1 MRMEVKDTFLEKI
14 LQSKRKRL
22 EAKLNRDASLDEIRA
37 RAHDAPP
44 GLDLYQILSE
54 NEHLSLI
61 AEIKRASPSK
71 GIIRADLDP
80 ASQARAYQDF
90 GASALSVLTE
100 EDFFH
105 GSLEDLKKAKEACH
119 LPVLRKDF
127 IFHAYQIYEARA
139 WGADAV
145 LLIAAMLSKQDLLE
159 LAALA
164 QRLGMDPLVEVHRE
178 EEIPR
183 ALGSGARIIGINNR
197 DLTTFHVSLQ
207 TTERLARF
215 VPKDRVLVSESGIK
229 GVREAEQ
236 VGAWG
241 AKAILVGEALV
252 RATDLEGMIRGLT
265 QIPIVCG

>member
-1 MRMEVKDTFLEKI
+1 MEVKDTFLEKI

-145 LLIAAMLSKQDLLE
+145 LLIAAMLSKQDLRE
-159 LAALA
+159 LATLA
-164 QRLGMDPLVEVHRE
+164 QCLA
-178 EEIPR
+178 EI
-183 ALGSGARIIGINNR
+183 RIQCQKR
-197 DLTTFHVSLQ
+197 SCHSQ
-207 TTERLARF
+207 TNST
-215 VPKDRVLVSESGIK
+215 
-229 GVREAEQ
+229 
-236 VGAWG
+236 
-241 AKAILVGEALV
+241 
-252 RATDLEGMIRGLT
+252 GLT
-265 QIPIVCG
+265 RESPTSACTADRNFIGHFSRHEWFFGVCHQHITSQVIGNIPTIDRKAAFHETVPQLHPGKGA